1 MVIGSLS
8 AELGSLVGSCNTVM
22 SPSTEDSFNRLET
35 FQGLVSGARLHDSG
49 PKPGGNGSGN
59 MIFGLIAG
67 CGAAVDRT
75 RNKKEI
81 NNVFM
86 VLLECIL
93 ICHESGWS
101 REYG

>member
-1 MVIGSLS
+1 MGIGSLS
-8 AELGSLVGSCNTVM
+8 AELGSLVGSFNTEI
-22 SPSTEDSFNRLET
+22 SLSTEDSFNRLET
-35 FQGLVSGARLHDSG
+35 FQGLFSGARLHDSG

-59 MIFGLIAG
+59 MTFGLISG

-75 RNKKEI
+75 RSKRKFNI
-81 NNVFM
+81 VFT

-93 ICHESGWS
+93 VHQESEWS